1 VFIKVHFLKIGE
13 IDTVKEKYTAD
24 IFIQARWR
32 EKQLD
37 YKVRNRQKKPNN
49 PSVNIES
56 LLIIY
61 FYYCNS
67 GFTDYIKLHV

>member
-1 VFIKVHFLKIGE
+1 MFIKVHFLKIGE

-37 YKVRNRQKKPNN
+37 YKVRNRQEKKN
-49 PSVNIES
+49 PSFCGKHGELV
-56 LLIIY
+56 
-61 FYYCNS
+61 
-67 GFTDYIKLHV
+67 DYIFLIPCIY

>member
-1 VFIKVHFLKIGE
+1 MFIKVHFLKIGE

-37 YKVRNRQKKPNN
+37 YKVRNSQKKTNN
-49 PSVNIES
+49 PSVNIE
-56 LLIIY
+56 
-61 FYYCNS
+61 FV
-67 GFTDYIKLHV
+67 DYIYLILQQWIY